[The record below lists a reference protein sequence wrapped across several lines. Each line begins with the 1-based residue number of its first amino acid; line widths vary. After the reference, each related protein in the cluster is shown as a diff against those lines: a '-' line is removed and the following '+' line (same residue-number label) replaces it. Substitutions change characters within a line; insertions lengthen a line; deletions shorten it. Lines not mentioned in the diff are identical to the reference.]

1 MSGLSLCQRIDMQSS
16 ELVRS
21 QAYVDGRWISAA
33 SGNTLKVLNPATGD
47 MIAEVPDLSAEE
59 ASAAVAAADRAFA
72 TWKKTTAKE
81 RAALLRRWYE
91 LIMANQEALAQIL
104 TAEQGKPLAEAR
116 GEVAYGASFAE
127 WFAEEAKRTYGDH
140 IPSPSPGSR
149 LITILQPVGVVA
161 AITPWNFP
169 VAMITRKVAPA
180 LAAGC
185 TVVLKPAEDTPL
197 CALALAALAEQA
209 GFPAGVINI
218 LTTADPVAVGDCLTS
233 HPLVRKVSFTGST
246 PVGKHI
252 LRQAADTVK
261 KASMELGGN
270 APFIIFD
277 DADLDEAIKGLMI
290 SKYRNA
296 GQTCVCTNRVYVQR
310 GIQQAFVER
319 FRAAVAELK
328 VGRGEEAGSEVGP
341 LINLKAVERVESV
354 VQQALEQGA
363 ELLQGGSRHAAGEL
377 FYQPTLLG
385 NVDETME
392 IANQELFG
400 PVSTLFV
407 FDEEEEVVARANATP
422 FGLAAYFYSRDIGRC
437 WRVAEGLEYGM
448 VGINEGIISNEVA
461 PFGGVK
467 ESGIGREGSRHGI
480 DDYLEIKYLCMG
492 GIGK

>member
-1 MSGLSLCQRIDMQSS
+1 MQSCKL
-16 ELVRS
+16 EKNK
-21 QAYVDGRWISAA
+21 AYIDGRWVSAA
-33 SGNTLKVLNPATGD
+33 SGKMHAVLNPATGEKVG
-47 MIAEVPDLSAEE
+47 EVPDLSAEE
-59 ASAAVAAADRAFA
+59 ASAAVEAADRAFDG
-72 TWKKTTAKE
+72 WRKTTAKQ
-81 RAALLRRWYE
+81 RCSLLRRWYE
-91 LIMANQEALAQIL
+91 LIMDNQEALAQIL
-104 TAEQGKPLAEAR
+104 TKEQGKPLSEAR

-127 WFAEEAKRTYGDH
+127 WFGEEAKRTYGDH
-140 IPSPSPGSR
+140 IPSPSPNNR

-169 VAMITRKVAPA
+169 VAMITRKIAPA

-197 CALALAALAEQA
+197 CALALAELADQA
-209 GFPAGVINI
+209 GFPAGVVNI
-218 LTTADPVAVGDCLTS
+218 VTTSDPVSVGDTLTS

-252 LRQAADTVK
+252 LRQAAGTVK
-261 KASMELGGN
+261 KVSMELGGN

-277 DADLDEAIKGLMI
+277 DADLDEAIKGVLI

-296 GQTCVCTNRVYVQR
+296 GQTCVCTNRIYVQR
-310 GIQQAFVER
+310 DIKDQFVER
-319 FRAAVAELK
+319 FKTEVAKLK
-328 VGRGEEAGSEVGP
+328 VGNGVDANTEIGP
-341 LINLKAVERVESV
+341 LINARAVDRVESV
-354 VQQALEQGA
+354 VRHAQEQGA
-363 ELLQGGSRHAAGEL
+363 ELLYGGSRDDAGEL
-377 FYQPTLLG
+377 FFQPTLLG
-385 NVDETME
+385 NVDESME

-407 FDEEEEVVARANATP
+407 FDDEAEVIERANATP

-437 WRVAEGLEYGM
+437 WRVAEELEYGI

-467 ESGIGREGSRHGI
+467 ESGMGREGSRHGI

-492 GIGK
+492 GI

>member
-1 MSGLSLCQRIDMQSS
+1 MQSS
-16 ELVRS
+16 ELVKS

-33 SGNTLKVLNPATGD
+33 SGNTLEVLNPATGEKVG
-47 MIAEVPDLSAEE
+47 EVPDLSAAE
-59 ASAAVAAADRAFA
+59 ASQAVEAADRAFA
-72 TWKKTTAKE
+72 GWKKTTAKS
-81 RAALLRRWYE
+81 RGALLRRWFE
-91 LIMANQEALAQIL
+91 LIMENQEALAQLL
-104 TAEQGKPLAEAR
+104 TAEQGKPLAESR

-140 IPSPSPGSR
+140 IPSPAPNSR

-161 AITPWNFP
+161 AVTPWNFP
-169 VAMITRKVAPA
+169 VAMITRKIAPA

-197 CALALAALAEQA
+197 CALALAQLAEQA
-209 GFPAGVINI
+209 GFPEGVINI
-218 LTTADPVAVGDCLTS
+218 VTTADPASVGDCLTS

-252 LRQAADTVK
+252 LKQAADTVK

-270 APFIIFD
+270 APFIVFD
-277 DADLDEAIKGLMI
+277 DADLDEAVKGVLV

-296 GQTCVCTNRVYVQR
+296 GQTCVCTNRIYVQN
-310 GIQQAFVER
+310 GIKDAFVAR
-319 FRAAVAELK
+319 FREEVAKLK
-328 VGRGEEAGSEVGP
+328 VGKGEEAGTEIGP
-341 LINLKAVERVESV
+341 LINRRAVERVEGV
-354 VQQALEQGA
+354 VEQAIGEGA
-363 ELLQGGSRHAAGEL
+363 ELLLGGSRHEAGEL

-385 NVDETME
+385 NVNESMD

-407 FDEEEEVVARANATP
+407 FDDEDDVIARANATP

-448 VGINEGIISNEVA
+448 VGVNEGIISNEVA

-480 DDYLEIKYLCMG
+480 DDYLELKYICMG
-492 GIGK
+492 GIQK

>member
-1 MSGLSLCQRIDMQSS
+1 MQSS
-16 ELVRS
+16 ELVKS

-33 SGNTLKVLNPATGD
+33 SGNTLEVLNPATGEKVG
-47 MIAEVPDLSAEE
+47 EVPDLSAAE
-59 ASAAVAAADRAFA
+59 ASQAVEAADRAFA
-72 TWKKTTAKE
+72 SWKKTTAKS
-81 RAALLRRWYE
+81 RGALLRRWFE
-91 LIMANQEALAQIL
+91 LIMENQEALAQLL
-104 TAEQGKPLAEAR
+104 TAEQGKPLAESR

-140 IPSPSPGSR
+140 IPSPAPNSR

-161 AITPWNFP
+161 AVTPWNFP
-169 VAMITRKVAPA
+169 VAMITRKIAPA

-197 CALALAALAEQA
+197 CALALAQLAEQA
-209 GFPAGVINI
+209 GFPEGVINI
-218 LTTADPVAVGDCLTS
+218 VTTADPASVGDCLTS

-252 LRQAADTVK
+252 LKQAADTVK

-270 APFIIFD
+270 APFIVFD
-277 DADLDEAIKGLMI
+277 DADLDEAVKGVLV

-296 GQTCVCTNRVYVQR
+296 GQTCVCTNRIYVQS
-310 GIQQAFVER
+310 GIKDAFVER
-319 FRAAVAELK
+319 FREEVAKLK
-328 VGRGEEAGSEVGP
+328 VGRGEEADTEIGP
-341 LINLKAVERVESV
+341 LINRRAVERVEGV
-354 VQQALEQGA
+354 VDQAIGEGA
-363 ELLQGGSRHAAGEL
+363 ELLLGGSRHEAGEL

-385 NVDETME
+385 NVNESMD

-407 FDEEEEVVARANATP
+407 FDDEDDVIARANATP

-448 VGINEGIISNEVA
+448 VGVNEGIISNEVA

-480 DDYLEIKYLCMG
+480 DDYLELKYICMG
-492 GIGK
+492 GIHK

>member
-1 MSGLSLCQRIDMQSS
+1 MQSS
-16 ELVRS
+16 ELVKS

-33 SGNTLKVLNPATGD
+33 SGNTLEVLNPATGEKVG
-47 MIAEVPDLSAEE
+47 EVPDLSAAE
-59 ASAAVAAADRAFA
+59 ASQAVEAADRAFA
-72 TWKKTTAKE
+72 SWKKTTAKS
-81 RAALLRRWYE
+81 RGALLRRWFE
-91 LIMANQEALAQIL
+91 LIMENQEALAQLL
-104 TAEQGKPLAEAR
+104 TAEQGKPLAESR

-140 IPSPSPGSR
+140 IPSPAPNSR

-161 AITPWNFP
+161 AVTPWNFP
-169 VAMITRKVAPA
+169 VAMITRKIAPA

-197 CALALAALAEQA
+197 CALALAQLAEQA
-209 GFPAGVINI
+209 GFPEGVINI
-218 LTTADPVAVGDCLTS
+218 VTTADPASVGDCLTS

-252 LRQAADTVK
+252 LKQAANTVK

-270 APFIIFD
+270 APFIVFD
-277 DADLDEAIKGLMI
+277 DADLDEAVKGVLV

-296 GQTCVCTNRVYVQR
+296 GQTCVCTNRIYVQS
-310 GIQQAFVER
+310 GIKDAFVER
-319 FRAAVAELK
+319 FREEVAKLK
-328 VGRGEEAGSEVGP
+328 VGRGEEADTEIGP
-341 LINLKAVERVESV
+341 LINRRAVERVEGV
-354 VQQALEQGA
+354 VDQAIGEGA
-363 ELLQGGSRHAAGEL
+363 ELLLGGSRHEAGEL

-385 NVDETME
+385 NVNESMD

-407 FDEEEEVVARANATP
+407 FDDEDDVIARANATP

-448 VGINEGIISNEVA
+448 VGVNEGIISNEVA

-480 DDYLEIKYLCMG
+480 DDYLELKYICMG
-492 GIGK
+492 GIHT

>member
-1 MSGLSLCQRIDMQSS
+1 MQSS
-16 ELVRS
+16 ELVKS

-33 SGNTLKVLNPATGD
+33 SGNTLEVLNPATGEKVG
-47 MIAEVPDLSAEE
+47 EVPDLSAAE
-59 ASAAVAAADRAFA
+59 ASQAVEAADRAFA
-72 TWKKTTAKE
+72 SWKKITAKS
-81 RAALLRRWYE
+81 RGALLRRWFE
-91 LIMANQEALAQIL
+91 LIMENQEALAQLL
-104 TAEQGKPLAEAR
+104 TAEQGKPLSESR

-140 IPSPSPGSR
+140 IPSPAPNSR

-161 AITPWNFP
+161 AVTPWNFP
-169 VAMITRKVAPA
+169 VAMITRKIAPA

-197 CALALAALAEQA
+197 CALALAQLAEQA
-209 GFPAGVINI
+209 GFPEGVINI
-218 LTTADPVAVGDCLTS
+218 VTTADPASVGDCLTS

-252 LRQAADTVK
+252 LKQAADTVK

-270 APFIIFD
+270 APFIVFD
-277 DADLDEAIKGLMI
+277 DADLDEAVKGVLV

-296 GQTCVCTNRVYVQR
+296 GQTCVCTNRIYVQS
-310 GIQQAFVER
+310 GIKDAFVER
-319 FRAAVAELK
+319 FREEVAKLK
-328 VGRGEEAGSEVGP
+328 VGRGEEADTEIGP
-341 LINLKAVERVESV
+341 LINRRAVERVEGV
-354 VQQALEQGA
+354 VDQAIGEGA
-363 ELLQGGSRHAAGEL
+363 ELLLGGSRHEAGEL

-385 NVDETME
+385 NVNESMD

-407 FDEEEEVVARANATP
+407 FDDEDDVIARANATP

-448 VGINEGIISNEVA
+448 VGVNEGIISNEVA

-480 DDYLEIKYLCMG
+480 EDYLELKYICMG
-492 GIGK
+492 GIHK

>member
-1 MSGLSLCQRIDMQSS
+1 MQSS
-16 ELVRS
+16 ELVKS

-33 SGNTLKVLNPATGD
+33 SGNTLEVLNPATGEKVG
-47 MIAEVPDLSAEE
+47 EVPDLSAAE
-59 ASAAVAAADRAFA
+59 ASQAVEAADRAFA
-72 TWKKTTAKE
+72 SWKKTTAKS
-81 RAALLRRWYE
+81 RGALLRRWFE
-91 LIMANQEALAQIL
+91 LIMENQEALAQLL
-104 TAEQGKPLAEAR
+104 TAEQGKPLAESR

-140 IPSPSPGSR
+140 IPSPAPNSR

-161 AITPWNFP
+161 AVTPWNFP
-169 VAMITRKVAPA
+169 VAMITRKIAPA

-197 CALALAALAEQA
+197 CALALAQLAEQA
-209 GFPAGVINI
+209 GFPEGVINI
-218 LTTADPVAVGDCLTS
+218 VTTADPASVGDCLTS

-252 LRQAADTVK
+252 LKQAANTVK

-270 APFIIFD
+270 APFIVFD
-277 DADLDEAIKGLMI
+277 DADLDEAVKGVLV

-296 GQTCVCTNRVYVQR
+296 GQTCVCTNRIYVQS
-310 GIQQAFVER
+310 GIKDAFVER
-319 FRAAVAELK
+319 FREEVAKLK
-328 VGRGEEAGSEVGP
+328 VGRGEEADTEIGP
-341 LINLKAVERVESV
+341 LINRRAVERVEGV
-354 VQQALEQGA
+354 VDQAIGEGA
-363 ELLQGGSRHAAGEL
+363 ELLLGGSRHEAGEL

-385 NVDETME
+385 NVNESMD

-407 FDEEEEVVARANATP
+407 FDDEDDVIARANATP

-448 VGINEGIISNEVA
+448 VGVNEGIISNEVA

-480 DDYLEIKYLCMG
+480 DDYLELKYICMG
-492 GIGK
+492 GIHK

>member
-1 MSGLSLCQRIDMQSS
+1 MTDRLINRT
-16 ELVRS
+16 
-21 QAYVDGRWISAA
+21 QAYVNGQWVDST
-33 SGNTLKVLNPATGD
+33 SGNTLAVHNPASGAHLAD
-47 MIAEVPDLSAEE
+47 VPDMSAAE
-59 ASAAVAAADRAFA
+59 ASAAVEAAHEAFA
-72 TWKKTTAKE
+72 SWKNTTAKE
-81 RAALLRRWYE
+81 RSRLLRRWYE
-91 LIMANQEALAQIL
+91 LIMEHQESLAQLL
-104 TAEQGKPLAEAR
+104 TAEQGKPLAESR

-127 WFAEEAKRTYGDH
+127 WFAEEAKRAYGEQ

-149 LITILQPVGVVA
+149 LVTIRQPVGVVA

-169 VAMITRKVAPA
+169 VAMITRKIAPA

-197 CALALAALAEQA
+197 CALALADLAEQA

-218 LTTADPVAVGDCLTS
+218 VTTADPVQVGDTLTA

-252 LRQAADTVK
+252 LHQAADTVK
-261 KASMELGGN
+261 KVSLELGGN
-270 APFIIFD
+270 APFIVFE
-277 DADLDEAIKGLMI
+277 DADLEQAVKGLMI

-310 GIQQAFVER
+310 SVVESFVAQFKAEVER
-319 FRAAVAELK
+319 LRI
-328 VGRGEEAGSEVGP
+328 GAGDQDGVEIGP
-341 LINLKAVERVESV
+341 LINRKAIERVDEV
-354 VQQALEQGA
+354 VQSAIQEGA
-363 ELLQGGSRHAAGEL
+363 ELVLGGKRAEAGEL
-377 FYQPTLLG
+377 FYQPTLLAG
-385 NVDETME
+385 VTEEMA

-400 PVSTLFV
+400 PISTLFV
-407 FDEEEEVVARANATP
+407 FDDEEEVIERANATP

-492 GIGK
+492 GI

>member
-1 MSGLSLCQRIDMQSS
+1 MQNS
-16 ELVRS
+16 ELIKN
-21 QAYVDGRWISAA
+21 QAYVDGQWVSAA
-33 SGNTLKVLNPATGD
+33 SGRTLEVLDPATGD
-47 MIAEVPDLSAEE
+47 RIGEVPDMSAAE
-59 ASAAVAAADRAFA
+59 ASAAVEAADRAFA
-72 TWKKTTAKE
+72 SWKKTTAKE

-91 LIMANQEALAQIL
+91 LIMAHQETLAQIL
-104 TAEQGKPLAEAR
+104 TAEQGKPLSEAR
-116 GEVAYGASFAE
+116 GEVAYGASFVE
-127 WFAEEAKRTYGDH
+127 WFAEEAKRTYGEQ
-140 IPSPSPGSR
+140 IPSPSPTTR
-149 LITILQPVGVVA
+149 LVTIRQPVGVVA

-169 VAMITRKVAPA
+169 VAMITRKIAPA

-185 TVVLKPAEDTPL
+185 TVVVKPAEDTPL
-197 CALALAALAEQA
+197 CALALADLAEQA

-218 LTTADPVAVGDCLTS
+218 VTTSDPVAVGDTLTS

-252 LRQAADTVK
+252 LHQAADTVK
-261 KASMELGGN
+261 KVSLELGGN

-277 DADLDEAIKGLMI
+277 DADLDAAIAGVLI

-296 GQTCVCTNRVYVQR
+296 GQTCVCTNRIYVQR
-310 GIQQAFVER
+310 GVYDEFMQR
-319 FRAAVAELK
+319 FSKAITELR
-328 VGRGEEAGSEVGP
+328 VGKGSDPETEIGP
-341 LINLKAVERVESV
+341 LINRKAVERVEKV
-354 VQQALEQGA
+354 VQQAQEQGA
-363 ELLQGGSRHAAGEL
+363 RLVQGGRRHDAGEL
-377 FYQPTLLG
+377 FFQPTLLCD
-385 NVDETME
+385 VTEQMD

-400 PVSTLFV
+400 PISTVFV
-407 FDEEEEVVARANATP
+407 FDDEEEVIARANATP

-492 GIGK
+492 GI

>member
-1 MSGLSLCQRIDMQSS
+1 MQSTII
-16 ELVRS
+16 RT
-21 QAYVDGRWISAA
+21 QAYVDGQWVSAA
-33 SGNTLKVLNPATGD
+33 SGKTLSVTNPATGEHLAD
-47 MIAEVPDLSAEE
+47 VPDMSAEE
-59 ASAAVAAADRAFA
+59 ASAAVEAADRAFIG
-72 TWKKTTAKE
+72 WKKTTAKS
-81 RAALLRRWYE
+81 RAQLLKRWYE
-91 LIMANQEALAQIL
+91 LILDNQEALAQLL

-116 GEVAYGASFAE
+116 GEVAYGASFVE
-127 WFAEEAKRTYGDH
+127 WFGEEAKRAYGEH
-140 IPSPSPGSR
+140 IPSPSPTSR
-149 LITILQPVGVVA
+149 LVTIRQPVGVVA

-169 VAMITRKVAPA
+169 VAMITRKISPA

-197 CALALAALAEQA
+197 CALALAALAEEA

-218 LTTADPVAVGDCLTS
+218 VTTANPVAVGDTLTS

-252 LRQAADTVK
+252 LHQAADTVK
-261 KASMELGGN
+261 KVSLELGGN

-277 DADLDEAIKGLMI
+277 DADLDAAIKGLLI

-310 GIQQAFVER
+310 SVMDAFIGK
-319 FRAAVAELK
+319 FKAAVAGLK
-328 VGRGEEAGSEVGP
+328 VGAGDQEGTEVGP
-341 LINLKAVERVESV
+341 LINRKAIDRVDQV
-354 VQQALEQGA
+354 VKDAVGEGA
-363 ELLQGGSRHAAGEL
+363 ELLLGGQRSDQGEL

-385 NVDETME
+385 GVSETMA

-400 PVSTLFV
+400 PISTIFV
-407 FDEEEEVVARANATP
+407 FDEEEEVIERANNTP

-467 ESGIGREGSRHGI
+467 ESGTGREGSKHGI

-492 GIGK
+492 GI

>member
-1 MSGLSLCQRIDMQSS
+1 MQSCKL
-16 ELVRS
+16 EKNK
-21 QAYVDGRWISAA
+21 AYIDGRWVSAA
-33 SGNTLKVLNPATGD
+33 SGKMHAVLNPATGEKVG
-47 MIAEVPDLSAEE
+47 EVPDLSAAE
-59 ASAAVAAADRAFA
+59 ASAAVEAADRAFDG
-72 TWKKTTAKE
+72 WRKTTAKQ
-81 RAALLRRWYE
+81 RCSLLRRWYE
-91 LIMANQEALAQIL
+91 LIMDNQEALAQIL
-104 TAEQGKPLAEAR
+104 TKEQGKPLSEAR

-127 WFAEEAKRTYGDH
+127 WFGEEAKRTYGDH
-140 IPSPSPGSR
+140 IPSPSPNNR

-169 VAMITRKVAPA
+169 VAMITRKIAPA

-197 CALALAALAEQA
+197 CALALAELADQA
-209 GFPAGVINI
+209 GFPAGVVNI
-218 LTTADPVAVGDCLTS
+218 VTTSDPVSVGDTLTS

-252 LRQAADTVK
+252 LRQAAGTVK
-261 KASMELGGN
+261 KVSMELGGN

-277 DADLDEAIKGLMI
+277 DADLDEAIKGVLI

-296 GQTCVCTNRVYVQR
+296 GQTCVCTNRIYVQR
-310 GIQQAFVER
+310 DIKDQFVER
-319 FRAAVAELK
+319 FKTQVAQLK
-328 VGRGEEAGSEVGP
+328 VGNGVDANTEIGP
-341 LINLKAVERVESV
+341 LINARAVDRVESV
-354 VQQALEQGA
+354 VRHAQEQGA
-363 ELLQGGSRHAAGEL
+363 ELLYGGSRDDAGEL
-377 FYQPTLLG
+377 FFQPTLLG
-385 NVDETME
+385 NVDESME

-407 FDEEEEVVARANATP
+407 FDDEAEVIERANATP

-437 WRVAEGLEYGM
+437 WRVAEGLEYGI

-467 ESGIGREGSRHGI
+467 ESGMGREGSRHGI

-492 GIGK
+492 GI

>member
-1 MSGLSLCQRIDMQSS
+1 MQSS
-16 ELVRS
+16 ELVKS

-33 SGNTLKVLNPATGD
+33 SGNTLEVLNPATGEKVG
-47 MIAEVPDLSAEE
+47 EVPDLSAAE
-59 ASAAVAAADRAFA
+59 ASQAVEAADRAFA
-72 TWKKTTAKE
+72 SWKKTTAKS
-81 RAALLRRWYE
+81 RGALLRRWFE
-91 LIMANQEALAQIL
+91 LIMENQEALAQLL
-104 TAEQGKPLAEAR
+104 TAEQGKPLAESR

-140 IPSPSPGSR
+140 IPSPAPNSR

-161 AITPWNFP
+161 AVTPWNFP
-169 VAMITRKVAPA
+169 VAMITRKIAPA

-197 CALALAALAEQA
+197 CALALAQLAEQA
-209 GFPAGVINI
+209 GFPEGVINI
-218 LTTADPVAVGDCLTS
+218 VTTADPASVGDCLTS

-252 LRQAADTVK
+252 LKQAADTVK

-270 APFIIFD
+270 APFIVFD
-277 DADLDEAIKGLMI
+277 DADLDEAVKGVLV

-296 GQTCVCTNRVYVQR
+296 GQTCVCTNRIYVQN
-310 GIQQAFVER
+310 GIKDAFVER
-319 FRAAVAELK
+319 FREEVAKLK
-328 VGRGEEAGSEVGP
+328 VGRGEEADTEIGP
-341 LINLKAVERVESV
+341 LINRRAVERVEGV
-354 VQQALEQGA
+354 VDQAIGEGA
-363 ELLQGGSRHAAGEL
+363 ELLLGGSRHEAGEL

-385 NVDETME
+385 NVNESMD

-407 FDEEEEVVARANATP
+407 FDDEDDVIARANATP

-448 VGINEGIISNEVA
+448 VGVNEGIISNEVA

-480 DDYLEIKYLCMG
+480 DDYLELKYICMG
-492 GIGK
+492 GIHK

>member
-1 MSGLSLCQRIDMQSS
+1 MQSS
-16 ELVRS
+16 ELVKS

-33 SGNTLKVLNPATGD
+33 SGNTLEVLNPATGEKVG
-47 MIAEVPDLSAEE
+47 EVPDLSAAE
-59 ASAAVAAADRAFA
+59 ASQAVEAADRAFA
-72 TWKKTTAKE
+72 SWKKTTAKS
-81 RAALLRRWYE
+81 RGALLRRWFE
-91 LIMANQEALAQIL
+91 LIMENQEALAQLL
-104 TAEQGKPLAEAR
+104 TAEQGKPLAESR

-140 IPSPSPGSR
+140 IPSPAPNSR

-161 AITPWNFP
+161 AVTPWNFP
-169 VAMITRKVAPA
+169 VAMITRKIAPA

-197 CALALAALAEQA
+197 CALALAHLAEQA
-209 GFPAGVINI
+209 GFPEGVINI
-218 LTTADPVAVGDCLTS
+218 VTTADPVSVGDCLTS

-252 LRQAADTVK
+252 LKQAANTVK

-277 DADLDEAIKGLMI
+277 DADLDEAVKGVLV

-296 GQTCVCTNRVYVQR
+296 GQTCVCTNRIYVQN
-310 GIQQAFVER
+310 GIKDAFVSR
-319 FRAAVAELK
+319 FREEVAKLK
-328 VGRGEEAGSEVGP
+328 VGKGEEAGTEIGP
-341 LINLKAVERVESV
+341 LINRRAVERVEGV
-354 VQQALEQGA
+354 VEQAIGEGA
-363 ELLQGGSRHAAGEL
+363 ELLLGGSRHEAGEL

-385 NVDETME
+385 NVNESMD

-407 FDEEEEVVARANATP
+407 FDDEDDVIARANATP

-448 VGINEGIISNEVA
+448 VGVNEGIISNEVA

-480 DDYLEIKYLCMG
+480 DDYLELKYICMG
-492 GIGK
+492 GIQK

>member
-1 MSGLSLCQRIDMQSS
+1 MQSCKL
-16 ELVRS
+16 EKNK
-21 QAYVDGRWISAA
+21 AYIDGRWVSAA
-33 SGNTLKVLNPATGD
+33 SGKMHAVLNPATGEKVG
-47 MIAEVPDLSAEE
+47 EVPDLSAAE
-59 ASAAVAAADRAFA
+59 ASAAVEAADRAFDG
-72 TWKKTTAKE
+72 WRKTTAKQ
-81 RAALLRRWYE
+81 RCSLLRRWYE
-91 LIMANQEALAQIL
+91 LIMDNQEALAQIL
-104 TAEQGKPLAEAR
+104 TKEQGKPLSEAR

-127 WFAEEAKRTYGDH
+127 WFGEEAKRTYGDH
-140 IPSPSPGSR
+140 IPSPSPNNR

-169 VAMITRKVAPA
+169 VAMITRKIAPA

-197 CALALAALAEQA
+197 CALALAELADQA
-209 GFPAGVINI
+209 GFPAGVVNI
-218 LTTADPVAVGDCLTS
+218 VTTSDPVSVGDTLTS

-252 LRQAADTVK
+252 LRQAAGTVK
-261 KASMELGGN
+261 KVSMELGGN

-277 DADLDEAIKGLMI
+277 DADLDEAIKGVLI

-296 GQTCVCTNRVYVQR
+296 GQTCVCTNRIYVQR
-310 GIQQAFVER
+310 DIKDQFVER
-319 FRAAVAELK
+319 FKTQVAQLK
-328 VGRGEEAGSEVGP
+328 VGNGVDANTEIGP
-341 LINLKAVERVESV
+341 LINARAVDRVESV
-354 VQQALEQGA
+354 VRHAQEQGA
-363 ELLQGGSRHAAGEL
+363 ELLYGGSRDDAGEL
-377 FYQPTLLG
+377 FFQPTLLG
-385 NVDETME
+385 NVDESME

-407 FDEEEEVVARANATP
+407 FDDEAEVIERANATP

-437 WRVAEGLEYGM
+437 WRVAEGLEYGI

-467 ESGIGREGSRHGI
+467 ESGMGREGSRHGI

-492 GIGK
+492 GV

>member
-1 MSGLSLCQRIDMQSS
+1 MQNN
-16 ELVRS
+16 ELVKN
-21 QAYVDGRWISAA
+21 QAFVDGQWVAAA
-33 SGNTLKVLNPATGD
+33 SGNTLKVLNPATGET
-47 MIAEVPDLSAEE
+47 IGAVPDLSAAE
-59 ASAAVAAADRAFA
+59 ASQAVEAANRAFA
-72 TWKKTTAKE
+72 SWKKTTAKE
-81 RAALLRRWYE
+81 RAALLRRWFE
-91 LIMANQEALAQIL
+91 LIMQNQEALAQIL

-127 WFAEEAKRTYGDH
+127 WFAEEAKRTYGEH
-140 IPSPSPGSR
+140 IPSPSPTSR
-149 LITILQPVGVVA
+149 MLTILQPVGVVA

-209 GFPAGVINI
+209 GFPAGVLNI
-218 LTTADPVAVGDCLTS
+218 VTTADPVSVGDCLTS
-233 HPLVRKVSFTGST
+233 HPLVHKVSFTGST

-252 LRQAADTVK
+252 LRQAAGTVK

-277 DADLDEAIKGLMI
+277 DADLDEAIKGVMI

-296 GQTCVCTNRVYVQR
+296 GQTCVCTNRIYVQR
-310 GIQQAFVER
+310 GIKDAFVER
-319 FRAAVAELK
+319 FREAVAKLK
-328 VGRGEEAGSEVGP
+328 VGKGDAEGSEVGP
-341 LINLKAVERVESV
+341 LINLKAVERVEAV
-354 VQQALEQGA
+354 VQQAVSEGA
-363 ELLQGGSRHAAGEL
+363 ELLHGGARHEAGEL

-385 NVDETME
+385 NVSEAME
-392 IANQELFG
+392 IAHQELFG

-407 FDEEEEVVARANATP
+407 FDDEDDVIERANATP

-448 VGINEGIISNEVA
+448 VGVNEGIISNEVA

-480 DDYLEIKYLCMG
+480 NDYLELKYICMG
-492 GIGK
+492 GIQK

>member
-1 MSGLSLCQRIDMQSS
+1 MQSS
-16 ELVRS
+16 LLNKTL
-21 QAYVDGRWISAA
+21 AYVNGQWVAAA
-33 SGNTLKVLNPATGD
+33 SGKTLAVHNPANGEFL
-47 MIAEVPDLSAEE
+47 AEVPDMSAAE
-59 ASAAVAAADRAFA
+59 ASAAVEAANRAFSS
-72 TWKKTTAKE
+72 WKKTTAKA
-81 RAALLRRWYE
+81 RGQFLRRWFE
-91 LIMANQEALAQIL
+91 LIMANQEALAQLL

-116 GEVAYGASFAE
+116 GEVAYGASFVE
-127 WFAEEAKRTYGDH
+127 WFAEEAKRTYGEH
-140 IPSPSPGSR
+140 IPSPSPTSR
-149 LITILQPVGVVA
+149 LVTIRQPVGVVA

-169 VAMITRKVAPA
+169 VAMITRKIAPA

-197 CALALAALAEQA
+197 CALALTALAEEA

-218 LTTADPVAVGDCLTS
+218 VTTADPVAVGDTLTS

-261 KASMELGGN
+261 KVSLELGGN

-277 DADLDEAIKGLMI
+277 DADLDAAIKGVLI

-296 GQTCVCTNRVYVQR
+296 GQTCVCTNRIYVQR
-310 GIQQAFVER
+310 GIYEQFVER
-319 FRAAVAELK
+319 FSAAVSDLK
-328 VGRGEEAGSEVGP
+328 VGAGDQADSEVGP
-341 LINLKAVERVESV
+341 LINSKAIERVEGV
-354 VQQALEQGA
+354 VKAAVDEGAQLLLGGARAEQ
-363 ELLQGGSRHAAGEL
+363 GEL

-385 NVDETME
+385 GVTEQMA

-400 PVSTLFV
+400 PISTLFV
-407 FDEEEEVVARANATP
+407 FDDEEEVIERANATP
-422 FGLAAYFYSRDIGRC
+422 FGLAGYFYSRDIGRC

-467 ESGIGREGSRHGI
+467 ESGIGREGSKHGI

-492 GIGK
+492 GI

>member
-1 MSGLSLCQRIDMQSS
+1 MQSS
-16 ELVRS
+16 LLNKTL
-21 QAYVDGRWISAA
+21 AYVNGQWVAAA
-33 SGNTLKVLNPATGD
+33 SGQTLAVYNPANGEFL
-47 MIAEVPDLSAEE
+47 AEVPDMSAAE
-59 ASAAVAAADRAFA
+59 ASAAVEAADRAFGS
-72 TWKKTTAKE
+72 WKKTTAKA
-81 RAALLRRWYE
+81 RGQLLRRWFE
-91 LIMANQEALAQIL
+91 LIMANQEALAQLL

-116 GEVAYGASFAE
+116 GEVAYGASFVE
-127 WFAEEAKRTYGDH
+127 WFAEEAKRTYGEH
-140 IPSPSPGSR
+140 IPSPSPTSR
-149 LITILQPVGVVA
+149 LVTIRQPVGVVA

-169 VAMITRKVAPA
+169 VAMITRKIAPA

-197 CALALAALAEQA
+197 CALALTALAEEA

-218 LTTADPVAVGDCLTS
+218 VTTANPAAVGDTLTA

-246 PVGKHI
+246 PIGKHI

-261 KASMELGGN
+261 KVSLELGGN

-277 DADLDEAIKGLMI
+277 DADLDAAIKGVLI

-296 GQTCVCTNRVYVQR
+296 GQTCVCTNRIYVQR
-310 GIQQAFVER
+310 GIYEQFIER
-319 FRAAVAELK
+319 FTQAVAGLK
-328 VGRGEEAGSEVGP
+328 VGAGDQADSEVGP
-341 LINLKAVERVESV
+341 LINSKAIERVEGV
-354 VQQALEQGA
+354 VKAAIDEGA
-363 ELLQGGSRHAAGEL
+363 ELLLGGARADQGEL

-385 NVDETME
+385 GVTEQMT

-400 PVSTLFV
+400 PISTLFV
-407 FDEEEEVVARANATP
+407 FDEENEVIERANATP

-467 ESGIGREGSRHGI
+467 ESGIGREGSKHGI

-492 GIGK
+492 GI

>member
-1 MSGLSLCQRIDMQSS
+1 MQSS
-16 ELVRS
+16 ELVKS

-33 SGNTLKVLNPATGD
+33 SGNTLEVLNPATGEKVG
-47 MIAEVPDLSAEE
+47 EVPDLSAAE
-59 ASAAVAAADRAFA
+59 ASQAVEAADRAFA
-72 TWKKTTAKE
+72 SWKKTTAKS
-81 RAALLRRWYE
+81 RGALLRRWFE
-91 LIMANQEALAQIL
+91 LILENQEALAQLL
-104 TAEQGKPLAEAR
+104 TAEQGKPLAESR

-140 IPSPSPGSR
+140 IPSPAPNSR

-161 AITPWNFP
+161 AVTPWNFP
-169 VAMITRKVAPA
+169 VAMITRKIAPA

-197 CALALAALAEQA
+197 CALALAQLAEQA
-209 GFPAGVINI
+209 GFPEGVINI
-218 LTTADPVAVGDCLTS
+218 VTTADPASVGDCLTS

-252 LRQAADTVK
+252 LKQAADTVK

-270 APFIIFD
+270 APFIVFD
-277 DADLDEAIKGLMI
+277 DADLDEAVKGVLV

-296 GQTCVCTNRVYVQR
+296 GQTCVCTNRIYVQS
-310 GIQQAFVER
+310 GIKDAFVER
-319 FRAAVAELK
+319 FREEVAKLK
-328 VGRGEEAGSEVGP
+328 VGRGEEADTEIGP
-341 LINLKAVERVESV
+341 LINRRAVERVEGV
-354 VQQALEQGA
+354 VDQAIGEGA
-363 ELLQGGSRHAAGEL
+363 ELLLGGSRHEAGEL

-385 NVDETME
+385 NVNESMD

-407 FDEEEEVVARANATP
+407 FDDEDDVIARANATP

-448 VGINEGIISNEVA
+448 VGVNEGIISNEVA

-480 DDYLEIKYLCMG
+480 DDYLELKYICMG
-492 GIGK
+492 GIHK